1 MPSDAM
7 MVSLAVLAVFV
18 AFAVVAVF
26 VAFAAVLFWADKQ
39 SASSDFKSD
48 GSGQKRRSF

>member
-7 MVSLAVLAVFV
+7 MVS
-18 AFAVVAVF
+18 FAVVAVF

-39 SASSDFKSD
+39 TSSSDFNSD